1 MKIRR
6 FLLLFAVALFCG
18 GVARAHGRGPKYVP
32 IPRLIENLAAAIQK
46 NSKEAESYYLL
57 GRVHYFAFV
66 APEDVPKEAYR
77 PGETLA
83 VYGEKENLYFYS
95 GFGNDSQGKSRVPG
109 PSGYKRTEEQQLA
122 HVRAAVQNLSLSL
135 KLRGEK
141 PLPRKPDE
149 WRYASQPGLY
159 ELCLACALEDGA
171 KWAPRVGAVGALK
184 PTPESWNDAAIESYW
199 LAFQR
204 AEAEDLKDRA
214 GIMRTLVSEEAGAS
228 YRRLVE
234 KRSKVTEEEKSRFV
248 RIAKTLETLSK
259 RPRAITPI
267 VFSLTPSASLDSLL
281 QARRVRFDL
290 DGTGKRQVSAWP
302 RPETAILCWD
312 PAGTGKITS
321 GTQLFG
327 SSTWWL
333 FWRDGYAALAALDDD
348 RDGWLAG
355 RELRGLA
362 LWFDRNGNGV
372 SESGEVTPIERT
384 SVGALAVRAMGLE
397 SGSPVNSRGLR
408 LKDGA
413 LLPTWDW
420 VATVSGE
427 R

>member
-1 MKIRR
+1 MKPHR
-6 FLLLFAVALFCG
+6 FLLLFAIAIFVVVG
-18 GVARAHGRGPKYVP
+18 ARAHGPGPQYVP
-32 IPRLIENLAAAIQK
+32 IPRLIENLTAATQK
-46 NSKEAESYYLL
+46 NPKDAEGFYLL
-57 GRVHYFAFV
+57 GRIHYFAFV
-66 APEDVPKEAYR
+66 APEDAPSDSRR
-77 PGETLA
+77 PAGALG
-83 VYGEKENLYFYS
+83 VYGQKENLHFDS
-95 GFGNDSQGKSRVPG
+95 SFGSDTPGKSRAPG
-109 PSGYKRTEEQQLA
+109 PSGYKRTGEEQLA
-122 HVRAAVQNLSLSL
+122 HVRAAVQSLSQSL

-171 KWAPRVGAVGALK
+171 KWAPRVGAVASIK
-184 PTPESWNDAAIESYW
+184 PTPEAWRDAAIASYW

-204 AEAEDLKDRA
+204 ARAEDLKEKYRF
-214 GIMRTLVSEEAGAS
+214 GKEVSEEAGAS

-234 KRSKVTEEEKSRFV
+234 KRGRATAAEKSRFSQ
-248 RIAKTLETLSK
+248 IARTLETLAK
-259 RPRAITPI
+259 RPRLVTPI

-281 QARRVRFDL
+281 QTRRVRFDL
-290 DGTGKRQVSAWP
+290 DGTGKRQVPVWP

-312 PAGTGKITS
+312 PAGSGKITS

-355 RELRGLA
+355 RELRGMA

-372 SESGEVTPIERT
+372 SDPGEVTPIERT
-384 SVGALAVRAMGLE
+384 SVDALAVCATGLE
-397 SGSPVNSRGLR
+397 SGSPVNPRGLR

-420 VATVSGE
+420 VATVSGK